1 MKRYVTKLAAKYP
14 EAVIVSGG
22 ARGVDQMAE
31 KVARWSGLDWISY
44 RPYEYETMDGARRTT
59 EFSIETVTAGE
70 WAEEF
75 VVEKARRI
83 NPPTFS
89 TYGSA
94 AMFRNTWI
102 VQDAEVV
109 VAFHDGRSPGTAR
122 SIRVGRE
129 FGRQVFVY

>member
-1 MKRYVTKLAAKYP
+1 MTKLAAKYP

-44 RPYEYETMDGARRTT
+44 RPYEFENMEGKP
-59 EFSIETVTAGE
+59 EFSITTFTNGE
-70 WAEEF
+70 RAQAI
-75 VVEKARRI
+75 VVEKKRRI
-83 NPPTFS
+83 SPPTFS

-109 VAFHDGRSPGTAR
+109 VAFHHGRSPGTAR

-129 FGRQVFVY
+129 FGRQVFVYTPD